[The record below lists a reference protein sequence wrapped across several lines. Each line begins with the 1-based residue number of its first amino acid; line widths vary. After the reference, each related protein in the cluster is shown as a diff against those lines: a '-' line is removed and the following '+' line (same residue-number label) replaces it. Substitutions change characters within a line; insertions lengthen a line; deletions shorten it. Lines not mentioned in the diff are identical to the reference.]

1 MKYLWGLM
9 LKIKMKIIKSFKL
22 LTKKLVCMSE
32 HTHKPID
39 RLASNF
45 LIGELGRT
53 TGTFLA

>member
-39 RLASNF
+39 RFASNF
-45 LIGELGRT
+45 FNR
-53 TGTFLA
+53 GTR